1 MKESFCINLDSF
13 ENIEVVN
20 ALKYYYFGNIYKIS
34 NLKVRSLKKMKLFE
48 NLKLE
53 IDNDVFLSYENMKSV
68 KEIIYSFLTFEQQKI
83 KIKLD
88 AKKLKL
94 ITRPFKML

>member
-1 MKESFCINLDSF
+1 MKENFCINLDSF
-13 ENIEVVN
+13 ENTEVVN

-34 NLKVRSLKKMKLFE
+34 NLKVRPLKKMKLFE